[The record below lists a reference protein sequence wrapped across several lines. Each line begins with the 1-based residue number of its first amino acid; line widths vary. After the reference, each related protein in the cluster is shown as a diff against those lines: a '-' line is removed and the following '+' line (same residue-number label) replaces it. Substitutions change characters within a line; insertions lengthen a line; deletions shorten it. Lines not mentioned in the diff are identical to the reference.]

1 MVLELD
7 FCIKP
12 AHRHRKAAHEPNLQS
27 RPGLT
32 EGRFFLLSGICRSGQ
47 FFLIICTAGSTGFVI
62 RLQQGF
68 VVDLQAGSTLHYLQR
83 SFRSLLAHRDK
94 KERPNG
100 IELAVHS
107 MQSADIKKREQI
119 QQLYNLIEVCGPK
132 NSRNDNITVGAFFRL
147 LAQKGF
153 PVSASHFL
161 SIKYDETYNLSHQI
175 ENLPKPESG

>member
-1 MVLELD
+1 MEIRDKYLETCTPIWNPLNID
-7 FCIKP
+7 QTFTQLKVFFLMIDSGWSSIAPELFFCIKP

-107 MQSADIKKREQI
+107 MQSEDIKKREQI
-119 QQLYNLIEVCGPK
+119 
-132 NSRNDNITVGAFFRL
+132 
-147 LAQKGF
+147 
-153 PVSASHFL
+153 
-161 SIKYDETYNLSHQI
+161 
-175 ENLPKPESG
+175 